1 MAPFDAVP
9 YAQFNAWALQ
19 LKILCQSTWFSQCIG
34 LWRPVWMLGNVSF
47 RLVGKMDARLLGQG
61 CLRENLPVLETWSSN
76 VQKFSR
82 SKSWNCG
89 RFGRLSYTH
98 LSAFR
103 FSLSGCNHG
112 CGMYQLSWRRGEDL
126 LLRKKQT
133 WFYPGLLRALSLCGN
148 LAGGFSQPL
157 KAQTRKI
164 DLAPGRVQRFVCTGG
179 CWMWISWLP
188 NATAS

>member
-103 FSLSGCNHG
+103 FSLSGCNQKMPWLWHVSTI
-112 CGMYQLSWRRGEDL
+112 MEERRRPAAEEEANLILSWAPPCSFSLWKFGRRI
-126 LLRKKQT
+126 
-133 WFYPGLLRALSLCGN
+133 
-148 LAGGFSQPL
+148 FS
-157 KAQTRKI
+157 
-164 DLAPGRVQRFVCTGG
+164 
-179 CWMWISWLP
+179 
-188 NATAS
+188 ATKSSN